1 MNRQEYW
8 KEKGYTKDQIECH
21 LSFERRK
28 SKEARDRKKKNN
40 EQNQDIIKKIKEDL
54 LGKTFDS
61 ITILRISETNDGKG
75 FWYSS
80 FRKFSDGSDGKFRSF
95 YHFEEYNYKEFI
107 ENLSL

>member
-8 KEKGYTKDQIECH
+8 KEKVYTKEQIECH

-28 SKEARDRKKKNN
+28 SKEVRDRKKKNN
-40 EQNQDIIKKIKEDL
+40 EQNQGIIKKIKEDL
-54 LGKTFDS
+54 LGKTFDD

-80 FRKFSDGSDGKFRSF
+80 FVKFSDGSDGKFRYF
-95 YHFEEYNYKEFI
+95 YHFDGYNYEEFI
-107 ENLSL
+107 KNISL